1 MKSEDYKLIFY
12 KTHILDTT
20 LSDGKD
26 YCAIIYNIISIIIII
41 IIISNSISIIII
53 AMLFIYMNS
62 RVNMINLFHNN

>member
-1 MKSEDYKLIFY
+1 MKFEDYKLIFY

-26 YCAIIYNIISIIIII
+26 YCAMIYNIISIIIII
-41 IIISNSISIIII
+41 IIISNSFIII

>member
-1 MKSEDYKLIFY
+1 MKFEDYKLIFY

-26 YCAIIYNIISIIIII
+26 YCAMIYNIISIIIII
-41 IIISNSISIIII
+41 IIISNSIIII